1 MHAGWMVVA
10 VFVCGGAD
18 RSISASWSHAQ
29 AEWGRGANDIT
40 THHSSH
46 HSLLRESRTLS
57 EVTLQ
62 GLGAK
67 LCCNGDQFGM
77 EHYYLLDYIKYS
89 LKYPC
94 VKSFRDLILVN
105 EGHTSMI
112 RQDWCILFRWCQD
125 IHVWQIDAQA
135 GCKSDVMVPCWTQW
149 GNEGWII

>member
-1 MHAGWMVVA
+1 MHAGWMDGG
-10 VFVCGGAD
+10 VCVWRG
-18 RSISASWSHAQ
+18 ISAWWSHAQ

-40 THHSSH
+40 THHS
-46 HSLLRESRTLS
+46 LLRESSTLS

-67 LCCNGDQFGM
+67 LCCNGDQVEM

-89 LKYPC
+89 WKCPC
-94 VKSFRDLILVN
+94 VKSFRDLILVTG
-105 EGHTSMI
+105 GHTSTI

-135 GCKSDVMVPCWTQW
+135 GCKSDVMVPCRTQW